1 MYNCLYKCSLVF
13 SKVLKNNYIL
23 YLYKLIKEVNIMN
36 KIPADVILK
45 IIEYIMLTACDV
57 VKVCK
62 NEKDEKTKKE
72 K

>member
-1 MYNCLYKCSLVF
+1 MYNCLYQCSLVF
-13 SKVLKNNYIL
+13 SKVFKYNYIL
-23 YLYKLIKEVNIMN
+23 YLYKFTKEVNIMS

>member
-1 MYNCLYKCSLVF
+1 MS
-13 SKVLKNNYIL
+13 
-23 YLYKLIKEVNIMN
+23 

-45 IIEYIMLTACDV
+45 IIEYIMITACDV

-72 K
+72 KQLCLQIVT